1 MADFN
6 RMTIAAA
13 CSVLGEMTSHGDMSM
28 LEAEWGLSGR
38 CATNSKSQRSADLAN
53 ITLNENPSV
62 ITENSEVP
70 LCRAIVELAIHAPP
84 SVRIKRDWKKFI
96 SGLRLDGFE
105 IVEVTKTEPAR
116 RPWQEETSTVEF
128 ALRRMY
134 PGDLPDLKFRE
145 AENEIELLLKQ
156 FGFQT
161 TLGHLRQAI
170 DCFAR
175 GEWAAANGQLRTFY
189 ESNLL
194 EIATE
199 LGNSG
204 PTDAVGIRKFLGECS
219 PPFLLSEFN
228 EWHANPQ
235 KPQYTAGLMARLH
248 PQGSHPGL
256 SEEDDC
262 AFRLQISL
270 VTARLLLK
278 RFAKRIS

>member
-1 MADFN
+1 
-6 RMTIAAA
+6 
-13 CSVLGEMTSHGDMSM
+13 M
-28 LEAEWGLSGR
+28 LEVQWGLSGR

-53 ITLNENPSV
+53 IALNENPHV
-62 ITENSEVP
+62 ITENGEVP
-70 LCRAIVELAIHAPP
+70 LSRAIIDCAVHAPP
-84 SVRIKRDWKKFI
+84 KTRVTNHWSKFI
-96 SGLRLDGFE
+96 AGLRLDGFE
-105 IVEVTKTEPAR
+105 IVEVTKTEPAN
-116 RPWQEETSTVEF
+116 RPWQDETLTINLS
-128 ALRRMY
+128 LRRIY
-134 PGDLPDLKFRE
+134 PDDLPDLNFRE
-145 AENEIELLLKQ
+145 AESEIVLLLKQ

-175 GEWAAANGQLRTFY
+175 GEWAAANGQFRTFY

-194 EIATE
+194 EIAMK

-219 PPFLLSEFN
+219 PPFLLSDFN

-270 VTARLLLK
+270 ITARLLLK
-278 RFAKRIS
+278 RFAKRVS